1 MSSGSTCARGVL
13 AAVMAVGAMILA
25 AVVLVRAANASPPA
39 PGTEDGQIM
48 MPFQDWITTRKDQDS
63 NACCDI
69 GDGRP
74 VEADIATMIDEDG
87 VKRSHWRAHVT
98 PKHFP
103 DQPDHWVVVPDEKIV
118 PGANPTG
125 SPILWLYKGLVQC
138 FAPPPG
144 L

>member
-1 MSSGSTCARGVL
+1 
-13 AAVMAVGAMILA
+13 MALIKRAPVATAMAMAL
-25 AVVLVRAANASPPA
+25 LVRAADAAPP
-39 PGTEDGQIM
+39 PPDSEDGQIM
-48 MPFQDWITTRKDQDS
+48 APYQSWIISRADRHN

-74 VEADIATMIDEDG
+74 VEADMVTVVDEDD
-87 VKRSHWRAHVT
+87 VKRTHWRAHVT
-98 PKHFP
+98 PAHFP

-138 FAPPPG
+138 FAPPAG